1 MILPKCGGK
10 REITDTTALG
20 PSYQSQASLVK
31 SSCLSTTRAN
41 LKSDEKP
48 IKRLKN
54 ALTPSNTSI
63 QRRDRLSA
71 DCAVLHPAEHFPG
84 TEFNVLT
91 LSFQLNLPSKIAF
104 FFGVSNVI

>member
-84 TEFNVLT
+84 TKFNADCLILIHQSSFIIITKLT
-91 LSFQLNLPSKIAF
+91 L
-104 FFGVSNVI
+104 VS